1 VRCGGDRCGS
11 RGGASVTARAAG
23 RGDTG
28 GNTSATRPPSRA
40 RRQGPRQ
47 PSRGGMAYDPSR
59 GAATDAATAARM
71 QMGTGVLRPPSC
83 IKAARR
89 CSGTVPLRSRGTVT
103 APLEWSPLAPAAD
116 GWMPNR
122 RARQWASA
130 LEEAHGAI
138 RKPAALGVV

>member
-1 VRCGGDRCGS
+1 MRCGGDRGGS

-59 GAATDAATAARM
+59 RAATDAATAARM
-71 QMGTGVLRPPSC
+71 QTGTVVLRLPSC

-103 APLEWSPLAPAAD
+103 APLEWSPPAD

-130 LEEAHGAI
+130 LEEAHGAV